1 MIIQS
6 IHISPNWSIT
16 DLSNADDVGSDS
28 DQTSHEEDIK
38 IKQEI
43 VFSNNPGSQHQPT
56 LEIFE
61 IELKNMDKKK
71 QTNQYSDPLH
81 NFDDYN
87 HKVVYWLI

>member
-1 MIIQS
+1 M
-6 IHISPNWSIT
+6 
-16 DLSNADDVGSDS
+16 SNADDVGSES

-61 IELKNMDKKK
+61 IEVKNINKEKE
-71 QTNQYSDPLH
+71 TNQYSDSVN

-87 HKVVYWLI
+87 HKVLN